1 MSRPDTLCRFTNL
14 TLISFRFRVCD
25 VDQGTLKEV
34 LGSRIQTQSV
44 WTCLYVILFLR
55 TIYLPVLTRG
65 MSHPN
70 SLCRFTNLTL
80 SHIFFRFRVCDVD
93 YGS

>member
-1 MSRPDTLCRFTNL
+1 MSRPDTLCRFTNS

-44 WTCLYVILFLR
+44 
-55 TIYLPVLTRG
+55 
-65 MSHPN
+65 
-70 SLCRFTNLTL
+70 
-80 SHIFFRFRVCDVD
+80 
-93 YGS
+93 